1 MRNNNYPFGE
11 RFDWRFDSSRPLR
24 KETPDSERPSNEDSV
39 VAELAKRTFVKSCK
53 SKDGKFKACELLAM
67 LPDCPRTSKSV
78 DEIVL
83 EGLNIIEL
91 WNS

>member
-1 MRNNNYPFGE
+1 MSNNNWPFSY
-11 RFDWRFDSSRPLR
+11 RDDWRFDPSRNLR
-24 KETPDSERPSNEDSV
+24 KEDDHSERQPNQDSV

-67 LPDCPRTSKSV
+67 LPECPRTSKSV